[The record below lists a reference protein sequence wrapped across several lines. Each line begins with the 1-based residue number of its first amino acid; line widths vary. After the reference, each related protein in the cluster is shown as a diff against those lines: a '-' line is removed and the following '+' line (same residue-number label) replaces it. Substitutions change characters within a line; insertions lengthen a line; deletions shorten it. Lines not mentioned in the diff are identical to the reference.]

1 MEWWTNVWVPLII
14 AIFTASATLIGTLA
28 GVRVQ
33 LKINEKK
40 AEEDRKKSDEER
52 ERKEEQR
59 QKRQEEALKSILRTE
74 ILRIYFR
81 HIEHNQKFLTQWES
95 ENVHKMYASYT
106 ALDGNSFVADVVTK
120 MNEWD
125 IVQN

>member
-59 QKRQEEALKSILRTE
+59 QKRQEEALKSLLRTQ
-74 ILRIYFR
+74 LLTIYFR
-81 HIEHNQKFLTQWES
+81 HIVKDQKFLTQWES
-95 ENVHKMYASYT
+95 ENMHKLYASYV
-106 ALDGNSFVADVVTK
+106 ALDGNSFVQDLVGKMSEWDVV
-120 MNEWD
+120 
-125 IVQN
+125 QN